1 MKLRHLQLLI
11 FTALLAF
18 PVHAQVTLDSAE
30 VARILQGKPL
40 KEATT
45 EEERPV
51 ENDEEGEAVILPFQ
65 NDNSLS
71 WQENIKARLDGI
83 LKSDITSTM
92 QIGIMVW
99 DLSDDKQ
106 IYNFNERIHLRP
118 ASTMKCV
125 TAITALNRLG
135 SNYNYRTSIYYTGI
149 IDDSTKV
156 LNGDIYCVG
165 GMDPYDF

>member
-51 ENDEEGEAVILPFQ
+51 ENDEEVIEAAEVGFDEGE
-65 NDNSLS
+65 
-71 WQENIKARLDGI
+71 E
-83 LKSDITSTM
+83 
-92 QIGIMVW
+92 
-99 DLSDDKQ
+99 
-106 IYNFNERIHLRP
+106 
-118 ASTMKCV
+118 
-125 TAITALNRLG
+125 
-135 SNYNYRTSIYYTGI
+135 
-149 IDDSTKV
+149 
-156 LNGDIYCVG
+156 
-165 GMDPYDF
+165 